1 MLILEKEIFYVF
13 LQDAGDLALNLKAT
27 DTTTS
32 NTTSAADIEA
42 MEVQVEDCDDGD
54 LELLEDI
61 VNEGNW
67 IQSAEQNELPKSIYI
82 AVQVD
87 YNKELTN
94 DNAVAEKIKFC
105 EAQIIMQVAKVSC
118 CVLVI

>member
-1 MLILEKEIFYVF
+1 MF

-67 IQSAEQNELPKSIYI
+67 IQSAE
-82 AVQVD
+82 
-87 YNKELTN
+87 
-94 DNAVAEKIKFC
+94 
-105 EAQIIMQVAKVSC
+105 
-118 CVLVI
+118 

>member
-67 IQSAEQNELPKSIYI
+67 IQSAE
-82 AVQVD
+82 
-87 YNKELTN
+87 
-94 DNAVAEKIKFC
+94 
-105 EAQIIMQVAKVSC
+105 
-118 CVLVI
+118 